1 MLAVG
6 SPFSGEKGHIALWL
20 HCDHMLVGSR
30 HCNGRAPVYTCEFCD
45 TVCELNFATI
55 VSALDARV
63 A

>member
-30 HCNGRAPVYTCEFCD
+30 HCNGRAPVS
-45 TVCELNFATI
+45 FATQF
-55 VSALDARV
+55 VS
-63 A
+63 